1 MKIENFKIDSI
12 IPYEFNSKLHD
23 EDQVNKIANSIKEF
37 GFNQP
42 LVIDE
47 NNIIVVGHGRY
58 LAAKKLDL
66 IEIPCIQ
73 LKDLS
78 EGKKKAYRLI
88 DNKLNELSTWHRQF
102 LDYDLKNLE
111 EINYD
116 LSKFGFI
123 TDINVDDAFD
133 SLEESQFEGS
143 IKDNKY
149 LFKIDCLN
157 KENLSTI
164 QNFFHLENANI
175 KNITFDVFT
184 KLCLR

>member
-78 EGKKKAYRLI
+78 EGKKKL
-88 DNKLNELSTWHRQF
+88 
-102 LDYDLKNLE
+102 
-111 EINYD
+111 
-116 LSKFGFI
+116 
-123 TDINVDDAFD
+123 TD
-133 SLEESQFEGS
+133 
-143 IKDNKY
+143 
-149 LFKIDCLN
+149 
-157 KENLSTI
+157 
-164 QNFFHLENANI
+164 
-175 KNITFDVFT
+175 
-184 KLCLR
+184 